1 MTIIEVDGENVQP
14 LVVDSLV
21 IFAGTRSSYPLVFE
35 LIDAEIGQRY
45 SVVVRPFFILISE

>member
-14 LVVDSLV
+14 LVVDSLA

-45 SVVVRPFFILISE
+45 SVVVRPFLS

>member
-14 LVVDSLV
+14 LEVDSLP
-21 IFAGTRSSYPLVFE
+21 IFAGTHSFYPLVFE

-45 SVVVRPFFILISE
+45 SVVVRPFLILIPE